1 MFVKKNANSR
11 SANIA
16 AGSVTTI
23 AQGTTLNGDVE
34 CDTDMR
40 IDGNVIGNVI
50 CKGKVVLGSSA
61 IVQGDLTTANAD
73 VFGTVNGDVK
83 TDDLTCLKAASTVN
97 GNINTGRLQ
106 IEANAVFNG
115 QCKMTSGDTDY
126 QTGRPAKKTEPSLA
140 AQNN

>member
-11 SANIA
+11 GTGIA
-16 AGSVTTI
+16 AGTVTTI
-23 AQGTTLNGDVE
+23 ALGTTLNGDVE
-34 CDTDMR
+34 CDSDMR
-40 IDGNVIGNVI
+40 IDGNIIGNVM
-50 CKGKVVLGSSA
+50 CKGKVVLGPSA
-61 IVQGDLTTANAD
+61 IVQGDMTTVNAD
-73 VFGTVNGDVK
+73 VFGTVNGNLK

-126 QTGRPAKKTEPSLA
+126 GSRSAKKAEPSLVES
-140 AQNN
+140 N